1 MKYVVF
7 SENLKEVKAFKRFLE
22 STQDKKE
29 DEFFIIKES
38 ENIFEK
44 PKILY
49 NMKDN
54 LKIAG
59 FYLLLIILIFA
70 IYYLIIFFGIIFTS
84 NL

>member
-7 SENLKEVKAFKRFLE
+7 SENLKEAKAFKKFL
-22 STQDKKE
+22 
-29 DEFFIIKES
+29 ES

>member
-7 SENLKEVKAFKRFLE
+7 SENLKEAKAFKRFLE
-22 STQDKKE
+22 STKDKKE
-29 DEFFIIKES
+29 DEFFIMKES

>member
-29 DEFFIIKES
+29 DEFFIMKES

>member
-7 SENLKEVKAFKRFLE
+7 SENLKEDKDFKKFLE

-29 DEFFIIKES
+29 DEFFIMKES

>member
-7 SENLKEVKAFKRFLE
+7 SENLKEAKAFKRFLE
-22 STQDKKE
+22 STQDK
-29 DEFFIIKES
+29 KES

>member
-7 SENLKEVKAFKRFLE
+7 SENLKEGKAFKKFLE

-29 DEFFIIKES
+29 DEFFIMKES

>member
-7 SENLKEVKAFKRFLE
+7 SENLKEAKDLKKFLE
-22 STQDKKE
+22 STQDK
-29 DEFFIIKES
+29 KES

>member
-7 SENLKEVKAFKRFLE
+7 SENLKEAKDFKKFLE

-29 DEFFIIKES
+29 DEFFIMKES

>member
-1 MKYVVF
+1 M
-7 SENLKEVKAFKRFLE
+7 
-22 STQDKKE
+22 KKE
-29 DEFFIIKES
+29 DEFFIMKES

-59 FYLLLIILIFA
+59 FSLLLIILIFA
-70 IYYLIIFFGIIFTS
+70 IYYLIIFLELFY
-84 NL
+84 

>member
-7 SENLKEVKAFKRFLE
+7 SENLKEAKAFKKFLE

-29 DEFFIIKES
+29 DEFFIMKES

>member
-1 MKYVVF
+1 M
-7 SENLKEVKAFKRFLE
+7 
-22 STQDKKE
+22 KKE

-84 NL
+84 HL